1 MVRFY
6 VDKITRNLMTIE
18 DVPKM
23 WKSKVESELQIIK

>member
-18 DVPKM
+18 DVPKL
-23 WKSKVESELQIIK
+23 WREKVQEQLGKE